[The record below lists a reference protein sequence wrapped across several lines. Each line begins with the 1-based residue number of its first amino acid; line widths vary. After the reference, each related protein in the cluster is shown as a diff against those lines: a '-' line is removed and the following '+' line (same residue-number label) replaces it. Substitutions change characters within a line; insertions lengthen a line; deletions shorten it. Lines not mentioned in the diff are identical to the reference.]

1 MLEIPRFISK
11 TWGVVSEDG
20 LVLARRIQW
29 KWWVSNFAYLV
40 WKLFSVNFT
49 VGGYI
54 WLVWPPIIDSFERL
68 NGLLRL
74 GTRSKK
80 CKT

>member
-1 MLEIPRFISK
+1 MPEVPPFIRK
-11 TWGVVSEDG
+11 TWSVVSEDG
-20 LVLARRIQW
+20 LVLARR
-29 KWWVSNFAYLV
+29 LV
-40 WKLFSVNFT
+40 WKLFSVNFA

-54 WLVWPPIIDSFERL
+54 WLVWPPIVDSLERL
-68 NGLLRL
+68 NSLLRL

>member
-1 MLEIPRFISK
+1 MNTVEMVGLELCLS
-11 TWGVVSEDG
+11 
-20 LVLARRIQW
+20 
-29 KWWVSNFAYLV
+29 V
-40 WKLFSVNFT
+40 WKLFSVNFA
-49 VGGYI
+49 VGEYI
-54 WLVWPPIIDSFERL
+54 WLVLPPIVDSLERL